1 MKANPAPWSVYT
13 SHARLS
19 APGGEEAVAELEELG
34 FGAVWIAD
42 CRGRLDVVETTLAA
56 SRSLRVG
63 TAVLSVWDLEAAAAA
78 AAFHRLEAA
87 HPGRFTLGVG
97 VSHAPLVERSGKR
110 YARPY
115 TKMRDYL
122 DGLDAA
128 DGPVPAGR
136 RMLGANGP
144 KMVRLAADRS
154 AGALT
159 YLVTPERT
167 RWHRER
173 LGRGPL
179 LVPEQK
185 VVLNADPASARATAR
200 AHLAV
205 YLTLPNY
212 VGNLLQMGF
221 DADDLAD
228 GGSDRLVDALVA
240 WGTPQQVARRA
251 RAHHDA
257 GADQV
262 ALHVVTGEEGLPREG
277 WRELAA
283 ALA

>member
-1 MKANPAPWSVYT
+1 M
-13 SHARLS
+13 
-19 APGGEEAVAELEELG
+19 
-34 FGAVWIAD
+34 
-42 CRGRLDVVETTLAA
+42 
-56 SRSLRVG
+56 
-63 TAVLSVWDLEAAAAA
+63 
-78 AAFHRLEAA
+78 
-87 HPGRFTLGVG
+87 
-97 VSHAPLVERSGKR
+97 SHAPLVERSGGH

-115 TKMRDYL
+115 AKMRDYL
-122 DGLDAA
+122 DGLDVA
-128 DGPVPAGR
+128 DGPVPADR
-136 RMLGANGP
+136 RMIGANGP
-144 KMVRLAADRS
+144 KMVSLAADRS

-159 YLVTPERT
+159 YMVTPERT

-185 VVLNADPASARATAR
+185 VVLDADPVSARATAR
-200 AHLAV
+200 AHLAI

-212 VGNLLQMGF
+212 VGNLVKMGF
-221 DADDLAD
+221 DADDLTD

-240 WGTPQQVARRA
+240 WGTPEAVARRA

-262 ALHVVTGEEGLPREG
+262 ALHVVTGDVGLPRQG

-283 ALA
+283 ALT